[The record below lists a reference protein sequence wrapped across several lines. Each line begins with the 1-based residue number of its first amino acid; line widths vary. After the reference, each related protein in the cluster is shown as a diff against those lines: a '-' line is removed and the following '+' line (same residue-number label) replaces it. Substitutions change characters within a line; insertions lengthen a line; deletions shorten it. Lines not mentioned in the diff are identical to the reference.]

1 LRAPTTRAALCALL
15 VLAVTGCQR
24 RNGPP
29 EAEFILAAGDSSYWV
44 QSDGSKIT
52 IRGSPMVLA
61 RLDGRFLELYVVDQD
76 QSFENA
82 QFVGQRL
89 FERDLLRGDST
100 EIFRD
105 TLTTLL
111 ASRYE
116 RRHPDER
123 RLGDD
128 EEPQEEPK
136 TSAATDVSV
145 LGVHEPYLS
154 IEYHV
159 DTTGSTDDSWHTTRH
174 IVIDLRNGQ
183 QMTLPQVVGPEEAKA
198 VIARGRTLFREAVD
212 SVRRDTRPVARRAA
226 RAIEHFRFDPKSF
239 SLTAPNGSLMVAFS
253 APGQGS
259 GGEGFTLPM
268 RPIAVRE
275 PGWWGTARTALPTS
289 TQERE
294 ERWSRSGY
302 TVRAQYD
309 TSSRPVRLSLVDSAG
324 REFPIGTVTAPVHR
338 IYWLDRPAM
347 DKDTRAALAKA
358 FDESALYDEDARTAS
373 VSAPSPPSS
382 PARARLASR

>member
-1 LRAPTTRAALCALL
+1 MTPSIPAGNRLRARWRAASIALL
-15 VLAVTGCQR
+15 LMAATACER
-24 RNGPP
+24 RANGPP
-29 EAEFILAAGDSSYWV
+29 DAEFLLAAGDSSYWV
-44 QSDGSKIT
+44 RSDGST
-52 IRGSPMVLA
+52 ISMRGSPLVLA
-61 RLDGRFLELYVVDQD
+61 RLDGHFLELYVVDQD

-82 QFVGQRL
+82 QFIGQRL

-105 TLTTLL
+105 TLTTIL
-111 ASRYE
+111 ADRYA
-116 RRHPDER
+116 RQHPDER

-128 EEPQEEPK
+128 EEPREEPK

-159 DTTGSTDDSWHTTRH
+159 DTTGSSDDNWHTTRH
-174 IVIDLRNGQ
+174 IVIDLRNGR
-183 QMTLPQVVGPEEAKA
+183 QMTLPEVVGDEEAKA

-212 SVRRDTRPVARRAA
+212 SVRRDTRPVGRRAA

-253 APGQGS
+253 APGQGT

-275 PGWWGTARTALPTS
+275 PAWWSTARGALPTS

-294 ERWSRSGY
+294 ERWSRGGY

-309 TSSRPVRLSLVDSAG
+309 TASRPVRLTLMDSTG
-324 REFPIGTVTAPVHR
+324 REFPIGNVSAPVHR
-338 IYWLDRPAM
+338 IYWLDKPAI
-347 DKDTRAALAKA
+347 DKAVRAALSKA

-373 VSAPSPPSS
+373 AP
-382 PARARLASR
+382 AVIVR